1 MDLHPNM
8 MSRLKANT
16 YGLLAKSK
24 ALESVGCTKSGNPDD
39 NHGGQKMLN
48 NNSSNDLHSNYNYS
62 PLVGHNAPACSSSS
76 SPTNNR
82 DTDYTPRCMRP
93 KSQSFQEEI
102 VDPSERRH
110 QVSPPIL
117 TTSTNPFLPS
127 GSTSRQFI
135 YNDLQKG
142 ISMMGQPKSPNTEDG
157 LYYELQDIKSNKQRE
172 YLETN
177 FELNEDKLRYKH
189 NLGVPMV
196 GMVSNAELVKI
207 NTQSPISPMA
217 TTEPLYP
224 VAAIHP
230 SQAVPLSSIFGLSL
244 PNITPETAQPPA
256 VAPQAQPSLE
266 VNPNSKST
274 DIF

>member
-1 MDLHPNM
+1 
-8 MSRLKANT
+8 
-16 YGLLAKSK
+16 
-24 ALESVGCTKSGNPDD
+24 
-39 NHGGQKMLN
+39 
-48 NNSSNDLHSNYNYS
+48 
-62 PLVGHNAPACSSSS
+62 
-76 SPTNNR
+76 
-82 DTDYTPRCMRP
+82 
-93 KSQSFQEEI
+93 
-102 VDPSERRH
+102 
-110 QVSPPIL
+110 
-117 TTSTNPFLPS
+117 
-127 GSTSRQFI
+127 
-135 YNDLQKG
+135 
-142 ISMMGQPKSPNTEDG
+142 MMGQPKSPNTEDG

-256 VAPQAQPSLE
+256 VAPQPSLE

-274 DIF
+274 DIL